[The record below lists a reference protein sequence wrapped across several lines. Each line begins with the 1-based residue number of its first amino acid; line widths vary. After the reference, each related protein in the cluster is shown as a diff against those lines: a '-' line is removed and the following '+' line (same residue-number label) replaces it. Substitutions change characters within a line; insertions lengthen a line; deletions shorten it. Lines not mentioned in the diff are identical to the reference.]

1 MHISAKAVIMK
12 KNKFLLQLR
21 DNKKNI
27 YAPNSWGFFGGKAEK
42 NEKIETCIKREIN
55 EELSVKCVKAKKICE
70 TFYRKKVLLVF
81 FNVKTIGKINSKKL
95 TEGQGLGWFSKKEI
109 KKIKKS
115 WEVNFLFDT
124 FNY

>member
-27 YAPNSWGFFGGKAEK
+27 YAPNSWGFFGGRAEK

-55 EELSVKCVKAKKICE
+55 EELSVKCVKAKKSCE
-70 TFYRKKVLLVF
+70 TVYRKKVLLVF
-81 FNVKTIGKINSKKL
+81 FNVCFQEDFKTSLVIGNIRLSNC
-95 TEGQGLGWFSKKEI
+95 LGRALNI
-109 KKIKKS
+109 K
-115 WEVNFLFDT
+115 NAF
-124 FNY
+124 